1 MDFEYTAKS
10 TSGDTVTG
18 VLTADGE
25 QYAHQQLREQGLFII
40 DVRPHGQRG
49 VLPTV
54 GRRKYAKIKRREL
67 LNLTTQLAIMSR
79 AGIDSASALDC
90 LAEHCQNVR
99 LKPVLEDVLAAV
111 EGGQSLSDGLR
122 RHPHAFNEA
131 YTASVAAGEAA
142 GRLPDVLGH
151 LVQLQ
156 RSDVS
161 RRATL
166 RGLIA
171 YPLLLS
177 VVSSLVIA
185 GLVCFVLPE
194 FAQVFQDM
202 DMPLPAITQIL
213 LGVSSFIQNWFLLWG
228 PAMLVS
234 AVGLRFAFRSN
245 RGREAFDRAVLNLAV
260 SRDITR
266 ALLVGRTFR
275 LLGMLIESGVPV
287 LDGVR
292 LVGRSVSNQ
301 VFRRVFEQMQDDL
314 LNGRMLSHSL
324 AEMDLLPP
332 ETTEMIVTAERTGT
346 LGMVTLMMGEHCEE
360 QGEGKL
366 RDLATILEPTIVV
379 VMGILVGLI
388 VLAVMLPMFDMATLA
403 GG

>member
-18 VLTADGE
+18 VLTADSE

-156 RSDVS
+156 RSEVS

-177 VVSSLVIA
+177 VVSSLVMA

-194 FAQVFQDM
+194 FAQVFRDM

-213 LGVSSFIQNWFLLWG
+213 LGVASLIQDGFLFWG

-234 AVGLRFAFRSN
+234 VVGLRFALRSN
-245 RGREAFDRAVLNLAV
+245 RGRQVFDRAVVNVVLW
-260 SRDITR
+260 RDITR
-266 ALLVGRTFR
+266 ALLVPGTAGRLMSIWKQTSPTGSWPR
-275 LLGMLIESGVPV
+275 
-287 LDGVR
+287 
-292 LVGRSVSNQ
+292 
-301 VFRRVFEQMQDDL
+301 
-314 LNGRMLSHSL
+314 SL
-324 AEMDLLPP
+324 A
-332 ETTEMIVTAERTGT
+332 VT
-346 LGMVTLMMGEHCEE
+346 
-360 QGEGKL
+360 K
-366 RDLATILEPTIVV
+366 IIPTSGRIS
-379 VMGILVGLI
+379 
-388 VLAVMLPMFDMATLA
+388 A
-403 GG
+403 GGQPLCYR

>member
-1 MDFEYTAKS
+1 MDFDYTAKS
-10 TSGDTVTG
+10 SSGETVTG
-18 VLTADGE
+18 VLTAEGE

-40 DVRPHGQRG
+40 GVRPRGQRG

-54 GRRKYAKIKRREL
+54 GRRKYARIKKREL
-67 LNLTTQLAIMSR
+67 LTLTTQLAIMSR

-90 LAEHCQNVR
+90 LAQHCQSVR
-99 LKPVLEDVLAAV
+99 LKPILQDVLAAV
-111 EGGQSLSDGLR
+111 ESGQSLSDGLCR
-122 RHPHAFNEA
+122 YPQVFNEA

-151 LVQLQ
+151 LAQLQ
-156 RSDVS
+156 RSEVA

-202 DMPLPAITQIL
+202 DMPLPAITQTL
-213 LGVSSFIQNWFLLWG
+213 LGVSSLIHDGFWLWA
-228 PAMLVS
+228 PALFVGV
-234 AVGLRFAFRSN
+234 VGLRFALRSH
-245 RGREAFDRAVLNLAV
+245 RGRQVLDRAVMNVVLW
-260 SRDITR
+260 RDITR

-287 LDGVR
+287 LDAVR

-301 VFRRVFEQMQDDL
+301 VFRSVFEQMQDDL

-324 AEMDLLPP
+324 AEMHILPP

-346 LGMVTLMMGEHCEE
+346 LGMVTLLMGQHCEE
-360 QGEGKL
+360 QGEEML